1 MNRKWK
7 TRGDDMDGQGLL
19 DGITL
24 SVGDLTALLKQTIEG
39 AFYGLTVEGEISNFR
54 PSSTGH
60 WYFTLKDERAAI
72 NAVMFKNKLWR
83 LPFVPKDG
91 DKVVVTGKL
100 DVYEQRGTY
109 QIICE
114 SMKQTGVGDLLA
126 MLEERKQAY
135 AKAGY
140 FDETHK
146 KPLPGDPSRVVVVTS
161 PTGAALRDILQILGR
176 RATGLDVLI
185 LPAPV
190 QGDGAAKIIA
200 ARIDQAN
207 KFLLGDVII
216 VGRGGGSI
224 EDLLPF
230 SEPCVIE
237 AIYRSEIPVVS
248 AVGHE
253 IDWALSDFVADMRA
267 PTPSAAAELVSK
279 SSSEQF
285 VRLQGMKRTLSDALM
300 QKTGGARLS
309 LRQYQP
315 QTFGDMLQRRIEQ
328 LRYRLDD
335 VSNGIGQAIRLKLQN
350 TRHTLQLLEN
360 ELKGLSPI
368 AILERGYAVVT
379 DSDGRVVSNATA
391 LSTGDKL
398 AIRFAQG
405 EAETKVEKVR
415 ASGS

>member
-1 MNRKWK
+1 
-7 TRGDDMDGQGLL
+7 MDGQGLL

>member
-1 MNRKWK
+1 
-7 TRGDDMDGQGLL
+7 MDGQGLL

-39 AFYGLTVEGEISNFR
+39 SFYGLTVEGEISNFR

-60 WYFTLKDERAAI
+60 WYFTLKDERAAL

-83 LPFVPKDG
+83 LPFIPKNG

-114 SMKQTGVGDLLA
+114 SMKQTGTGDLLA
-126 MLEERKQAY
+126 LLEERKQAY

-140 FDETHK
+140 FDEIHK
-146 KPLPGDPSRVVVVTS
+146 KPLPDAPSRVVVITS
-161 PTGAALRDILQILGR
+161 PTGAALRDILQILRR

-190 QGDGAAKIIA
+190 QGDEAAKIIA

-207 KFLLGDVII
+207 RFLLGDVII
-216 VGRGGGSI
+216 VGRGGGSL

-237 AIYRSEIPVVS
+237 AIYRSEIPIVS

-279 SSSEQF
+279 SSSEQL
-285 VRLQGMKRTLSDALM
+285 VRLQGMKRTLSDALL
-300 QKTGGARLS
+300 QKAGKARLS
-309 LRQYQP
+309 LRQFQP
-315 QTFGDMLQRRIEQ
+315 QMFGDILQRRIEQ
-328 LRYRLDD
+328 FRYKLDD
-335 VSNGIGQAIRLKLQN
+335 SSNDIEQTIGQRLRN
-350 TRHTLQLLEN
+350 ARHSLQLLEN

-379 DSDGRVVSNATA
+379 DSDGKVVADTAT
-391 LSTGDKL
+391 LSTGDRIT
-398 AIRFAQG
+398 IRFAKG
-405 EAETKVEKVR
+405 GAEALVEQVR
-415 ASGS
+415 RR

>member
-1 MNRKWK
+1 
-7 TRGDDMDGQGLL
+7 MDGQGLL

-39 AFYGLTVEGEISNFR
+39 SFYGLTVEGEISNFR

-60 WYFTLKDERAAI
+60 WYFTLKDERAAL

-83 LPFVPKDG
+83 LPFIPKDG

-114 SMKQTGVGDLLA
+114 SMKQTGTGDLLA
-126 MLEERKQAY
+126 LLEKRKQAY

-140 FDETHK
+140 FDEIHK
-146 KPLPGDPSRVVVVTS
+146 KPLPDAPSRVVVITS
-161 PTGAALRDILQILGR
+161 PTGAALRDILQILRR

-190 QGDGAAKIIA
+190 QGDEAAKIIA
-200 ARIDQAN
+200 ARIDQTN
-207 KFLLGDVII
+207 RFLLGDVII
-216 VGRGGGSI
+216 VGRGGGSL

-237 AIYRSEIPVVS
+237 AIYRSEIPIVS

-279 SSSEQF
+279 SSSEQL
-285 VRLQGMKRTLSDALM
+285 VRLQGMKRTLSDALL
-300 QKTGGARLS
+300 QKAGKARLS
-309 LRQYQP
+309 LRQFQP
-315 QTFGDMLQRRIEQ
+315 QMFGDILQRRIEQ
-328 LRYRLDD
+328 FRYKLDD
-335 VSNGIGQAIRLKLQN
+335 SSNDIEQTIGQRLRN
-350 TRHTLQLLEN
+350 ARHSLQLLEN

-379 DSDGRVVSNATA
+379 DSDGKVVADTAT
-391 LSTGDKL
+391 LSTGDRI
-398 AIRFAQG
+398 AIRFAKG
-405 EAETKVEKVR
+405 GAEALVEQVR
-415 ASGS
+415 RR

>member
-1 MNRKWK
+1 
-7 TRGDDMDGQGLL
+7 MDGQGTL

-60 WYFTLKDERAAI
+60 WYFTLKDEKAAI

-100 DVYEQRGTY
+100 DLYAQRGTY
-109 QIICE
+109 QIICD
-114 SMKQTGVGDLLA
+114 SMKQTGTGDLLA
-126 MLEERKQAY
+126 LLEERKQAY

-140 FDETHK
+140 FDASHK
-146 KPLPGDPSRVVVVTS
+146 RPIPDAPSRVVVVTS
-161 PTGAALRDILQILGR
+161 PTGAALRDVLQILGR

-190 QGDGAAKIIA
+190 QGDGAAKVIA
-200 ARIDQAN
+200 RRIDQAN
-207 KFLLGDVII
+207 KFLLGDVMI

-230 SEPCVIE
+230 SDPCVIE

-253 IDWALSDFVADMRA
+253 IDWAISDFVADMRA
-267 PTPSAAAELVSK
+267 PTPSAAAELVCK
-279 SSSEQF
+279 SSVEQIA
-285 VRLQGMKRTLSDALM
+285 RLQGMKQMLSDGLI
-300 QKTGGARLS
+300 QKISRTRLT
-309 LRQYQP
+309 LRQHQP
-315 QTFGDMLQRRIEQ
+315 QMFGDLLQRRTEQ
-328 LRYRLDD
+328 LHYKLDD
-335 VSNGIGQAIRLKLQN
+335 VSDGIGVTITRKVRD
-350 TRHTLQLLEN
+350 TRHALQLRDN

-379 DSDGRVVSNATA
+379 DSSGKVVSDSRNIG
-391 LSTGDKL
+391 TGDEVS
-398 AIRFAQG
+398 IRFATG
-405 EAETKVEKVR
+405 EASATIEKIR
-415 ASGS
+415 RNI

>member
-1 MNRKWK
+1 MT
-7 TRGDDMDGQGLL
+7 TRRNDMDGQGLL

-39 AFYGLTVEGEISNFR
+39 SFYGLTVEGEISNFR

-60 WYFTLKDERAAI
+60 WYFTLKDERAAL

-83 LPFVPKDG
+83 LPFIPKNG

-114 SMKQTGVGDLLA
+114 SMKQTGTGDLLA
-126 MLEERKQAY
+126 LLEERKQAY

-140 FDETHK
+140 FDEIHK
-146 KPLPGDPSRVVVVTS
+146 KPLPDAPSRVVVITS
-161 PTGAALRDILQILGR
+161 PTGAALRDILQILRR

-190 QGDGAAKIIA
+190 QGDEAAKIIA

-207 KFLLGDVII
+207 RFLLGDVII
-216 VGRGGGSI
+216 VGRGGGSL

-237 AIYRSEIPVVS
+237 AIYRSEIPIVS

-279 SSSEQF
+279 SSSEQL
-285 VRLQGMKRTLSDALM
+285 VRLQGMKRTLSDALL
-300 QKTGGARLS
+300 QKAGKARLS
-309 LRQYQP
+309 LRQFQP
-315 QTFGDMLQRRIEQ
+315 QMFGDILQRRIEQ
-328 LRYRLDD
+328 FRYKLDD
-335 VSNGIGQAIRLKLQN
+335 SSNDIEQTIGQRLRN
-350 TRHTLQLLEN
+350 ARHSLQLLEN

-379 DSDGRVVSNATA
+379 DSDGKVVADTAT
-391 LSTGDKL
+391 LSTGDRIT
-398 AIRFAQG
+398 IRFAKG
-405 EAETKVEKVR
+405 GAEALVEQVR
-415 ASGS
+415 RR

>member
-1 MNRKWK
+1 
-7 TRGDDMDGQGLL
+7 MDGQGLL

-379 DSDGRVVSNATA
+379 DSDGRVVSNTTA

-415 ASGS
+415 TSGS

>member
-1 MNRKWK
+1 
-7 TRGDDMDGQGLL
+7 MDRQGLL

-24 SVGDLTALLKQTIEG
+24 SVGDLTTLLKQTIEG
-39 AFYGLTVEGEISNFR
+39 SFYGLTVEGEISNFR

-114 SMKQTGVGDLLA
+114 SMKQTGTGDLLA

-146 KPLPGDPSRVVVVTS
+146 KPLPDDPSRVVVITS

-176 RATGLDVLI
+176 RAIGLDVLI
-185 LPAPV
+185 LPTPV
-190 QGDGAAKIIA
+190 QGDEAAKNIA

-207 KFLLGDVII
+207 RFLLGDVII
-216 VGRGGGSI
+216 VGRGGGSL

-230 SEPCVIE
+230 SEPCVLE
-237 AIYRSEIPVVS
+237 AIYHSEIPVVS

-279 SSSEQF
+279 SSSEQLI
-285 VRLQGMKRTLSDALM
+285 RLQGMKRTLSDALL
-300 QKTGGARLS
+300 QKIGRARLS
-309 LRQYQP
+309 LRRYQP
-315 QTFGDMLQRRIEQ
+315 QMFGDILQRRVEQ

-335 VSNGIGQAIRLKLQN
+335 SSDDIEQTIGQRLRN
-350 TRHTLQLLEN
+350 ARHSLQLLEN

-379 DSDGRVVSNATA
+379 DSDGKVVSDTRTLNM
-391 LSTGDKL
+391 GDRI
-398 AIRFAQG
+398 AIRFAKGGADASIEQ
-405 EAETKVEKVR
+405 VR
-415 ASGS
+415 GR

>member
-1 MNRKWK
+1 
-7 TRGDDMDGQGLL
+7 MDGQGLL

-285 VRLQGMKRTLSDALM
+285 IRLQGMKRTLSDALM

>member
-1 MNRKWK
+1 
-7 TRGDDMDGQGLL
+7 MDGQGLL

-146 KPLPGDPSRVVVVTS
+146 KPLPDDPSRVVVVTS

-207 KFLLGDVII
+207 KFLIGDVII

-285 VRLQGMKRTLSDALM
+285 IRLQGMKRTLSDALM

-415 ASGS
+415 VSGS

>member
-1 MNRKWK
+1 
-7 TRGDDMDGQGLL
+7 MDGQGLL

-39 AFYGLTVEGEISNFR
+39 SFYGLTVEGEISNFR

-60 WYFTLKDERAAI
+60 WYFTLKDERAAL

-83 LPFVPKDG
+83 LPFIPKDG

-114 SMKQTGVGDLLA
+114 SMKQTGTGDLLA
-126 MLEERKQAY
+126 LLEERKQAY

-140 FDETHK
+140 FDEIHK
-146 KPLPGDPSRVVVVTS
+146 KPLPDAPSRVVVITS
-161 PTGAALRDILQILGR
+161 PTGAALRDILQILRR

-190 QGDGAAKIIA
+190 QGDEAAKIIA

-207 KFLLGDVII
+207 RFLLGDVII
-216 VGRGGGSI
+216 VGRGGGSL

-237 AIYRSEIPVVS
+237 AIYRSEIPIVS

-279 SSSEQF
+279 SSSEQL
-285 VRLQGMKRTLSDALM
+285 VRLQGMKRTLSDALL
-300 QKTGGARLS
+300 QKAGKARLS
-309 LRQYQP
+309 LRQFQP
-315 QTFGDMLQRRIEQ
+315 QMFGDILQRRIEQ
-328 LRYRLDD
+328 FRYKLDD
-335 VSNGIGQAIRLKLQN
+335 SSNDIEQTIGQRLRN
-350 TRHTLQLLEN
+350 ARHSLQLLEN

-379 DSDGRVVSNATA
+379 DSDGKVVADTAT
-391 LSTGDKL
+391 LSTGDRI
-398 AIRFAQG
+398 AIRFAKG
-405 EAETKVEKVR
+405 GAEALVEQVR
-415 ASGS
+415 RR

>member
-1 MNRKWK
+1 M
-7 TRGDDMDGQGLL
+7 L

-24 SVGDLTALLKQTIEG
+24 SVGDLTTLIKQTIEG

-60 WYFTLKDERAAI
+60 WYFTLKDDKAAI
-72 NAVMFKNKLWR
+72 SAVMFKNKLWR

-114 SMKQTGVGDLLA
+114 TMKQTGTGDLLA

-140 FDETHK
+140 FDEAHK
-146 KPLPGDPSRVVVVTS
+146 QPLPESPSRVVVITS

-190 QGDGAAKIIA
+190 QGSEAASIIA
-200 ARIDQAN
+200 KRIDQAN
-207 KFLLGDVII
+207 KFLLGDVLII
-216 VGRGGGSI
+216 GRGGGSI

-237 AIYRSEIPVVS
+237 AIYRSELPVIS

-267 PTPSAAAELVSK
+267 PTPSAAAELVCRSQT
-279 SSSEQF
+279 EQL
-285 VRLQGMKRTLSDALM
+285 VRLQGAKQALSSGLL
-300 QKTGGARLS
+300 QKLEKSRLT
-309 LRQYQP
+309 LRQYKP
-315 QTFGDMLQRRIEQ
+315 RMFADILQRKIEQ
-328 LRYRLDD
+328 ARYRLDD
-335 VSNGIGQAIRLKLQN
+335 ISGELQLATKQKLLDR
-350 TRHTLQLLEN
+350 RHALQLLGN

-379 DSDGRVVSNATA
+379 DTTGKVIADTAKINAKDTVH
-391 LSTGDKL
+391 
-398 AIRFAQG
+398 IRFAKG
-405 EAETKVEKVR
+405 EADADITR
-415 ASGS
+415 IQG